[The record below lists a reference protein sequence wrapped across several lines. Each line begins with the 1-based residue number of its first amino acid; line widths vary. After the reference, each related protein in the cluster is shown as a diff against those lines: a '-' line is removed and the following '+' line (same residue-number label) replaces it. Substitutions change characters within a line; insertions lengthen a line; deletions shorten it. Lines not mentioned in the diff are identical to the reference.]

1 MNVNFFYDNQ
11 IKIPDAFRPNENI
24 NKMIPISFDDITITS
39 EKILKT
45 LEEQNYSKDN
55 FKIEDIKFDDEI
67 KDNLKKLKFVNL

>member
-39 EKILKT
+39 EKILKNT
-45 LEEQNYSKDN
+45 
-55 FKIEDIKFDDEI
+55 
-67 KDNLKKLKFVNL
+67 